1 MGIIL
6 AQHVKGCQT
15 TRPTLN
21 NNVFNPA
28 PMASPGL
35 EPIFQFNR
43 RQHGIIKPTQTDGS
57 LDAGS
62 TAHALFLETFF
73 ETTTMEI

>member
-1 MGIIL
+1 
-6 AQHVKGCQT
+6 
-15 TRPTLN
+15 
-21 NNVFNPA
+21 
-28 PMASPGL
+28 MAFPGL
-35 EPIFQFNR
+35 ETIFQFNR